1 MSDPSDL
8 IDPEAPAAGGERID
22 TPAYAGAPEEIGAP
36 DLAHPSAAET
46 LDVEAPAPGA
56 KRGEAT
62 PPPPSAGL
70 GADVAHAGEE
80 VEPLPRAAAD
90 LGGGPGASSALPEA
104 DVLDRGVEGLLAL
117 ATDRPWREITLR
129 DVAERAGVPFAAL
142 YARAPGKQPLLLR
155 LSDRFDRQALA
166 AVEGERQPEAHDRL
180 FEAFMARLEVMA
192 SHRDVLIA
200 IGRAEPAIVL
210 ARLPRTARA
219 LAEAS
224 GVDTAGTRGALRLT
238 ALAGAW
244 ARTLQVWRDDEG
256 AYNRTMAEIDRRLR
270 QAAERLARV
279 GAGF

>member
-1 MSDPSDL
+1 MPEPSDL
-8 IDPEAPAAGGERID
+8 IDPEAPTAGGERVD
-22 TPAYAGAPEEIGAP
+22 TLTYAGASEETAAA

-62 PPPPSAGL
+62 PPPSRAGADGGGAPSA
-70 GADVAHAGEE
+70 APD
-80 VEPLPRAAAD
+80 
-90 LGGGPGASSALPEA
+90 A
-104 DVLDRGVEGLLAL
+104 DVLDRGVDGLLAL

-155 LSDRFDRQALA
+155 LSDRFDRQTLA
-166 AVEGERQPEAHDRL
+166 AVEGERQPETHDRL

-192 SHRDVLIA
+192 PHRDVLIA

-224 GVDTAGTRGALRLT
+224 GVDTAGTRGALRLA

-270 QAAERLARV
+270 QASERLARV